1 VNDRSSLEYDPAIVQ
16 PATPDQARWLRDLAR
31 LARTPLGLAS
41 AAPLLAGGLLVLQ
54 SWLLAHVLE
63 AGFVQGVGRG
73 ALLQPLAGIAALIL
87 ARAALAW
94 MAERAGALAAER
106 IKHAVRRMLM
116 RTLLA
121 AGPAWTRRQA
131 SGELAGAAVEQT
143 EALDGYFSRYLPS
156 MAAAIALPIAFSLII
171 LPVDLVAGL
180 LLLATAPLI
189 PLFMALAGWGAEA
202 ASRRHLRT
210 FARLSGFFAD
220 RLRGLSTLK
229 LHGRA
234 QAEAEAVV
242 QASDT
247 LRDRTLA
254 VLRIAFLSSAV
265 LEFFAALGVAG
276 VAVYVGLSYLGYLDL
291 RTQPLTLQAGFFCLL
306 MAPEIYAPL
315 RQFAAHYH
323 DRAAARAAVVQI
335 EAAFGHLPPLD
346 AAMPWPPDAERDT
359 DSQARPLAR
368 QASGLAVRAGPLRL
382 SLPERPRPILDA
394 LSLSIQAGE
403 HVALLGDS
411 GAGKTTLLEV
421 LARLQTAEGPLDVD
435 GRPLAEWPETM
446 LRERVILIGQ
456 RPYLLQGSIAD
467 NIRLGRPDA
476 SAAEIDRAAQRAC
489 VTEFARHLPHGLGS
503 RIDPRGHGLSGG
515 QAQRVALARLY
526 LRDPGLILLD
536 EPTAHLDEAMRD
548 AVLDGLLD
556 FARGRTMLLVTHSA
570 EVARRLPRRIR
581 LEDGRIEATA

>member
-1 VNDRSSLEYDPAIVQ
+1 MNDRSSLEYDPAIVQ
-16 PATPDQARWLRDLAR
+16 PSTPDQARWLRGLAR
-31 LARTPLGLAS
+31 QARVPLALAA
-41 AAPLLAGGLLVLQ
+41 AAPLLAGCLLVFQ
-54 SWLLAHVLE
+54 SWLLAHTLE
-63 AGFVQGVGRG
+63 AGFIQRVGRD
-73 ALLQPLAGIAALIL
+73 ALLQPLAWIAALIL

-106 IKHAVRRMLM
+106 IKRAVRQMLM

-131 SGELAGAAVEQT
+131 SGELAGAVVEQT

-156 MAAAIALPIAFSLII
+156 MAAALVLPIAFSLVV

-189 PLFMALAGWGAEA
+189 PLFMALVGWGAEA

-234 QAEAEAVV
+234 QAESETVA

-276 VAVYVGLSYLGYLDL
+276 VAVYIGLSYLGYLDL

-306 MAPEIYAPL
+306 MAPEVYAPL

-323 DRAAARAAVVQI
+323 DRAAARAAAVQI
-335 EAAFGHLPPLD
+335 EATFGVLPPLG
-346 AAMPWPPDAERDT
+346 AAMPQPPDPGRDT
-359 DSQARPLAR
+359 DTEAPPTAP
-368 QASGLAVRAGPLRL
+368 QASGLAVQAGPLRL
-382 SLPERPRPILDA
+382 ILPERSRPVLDG
-394 LSLSIQAGE
+394 LSLSIQPGE
-403 HVALLGDS
+403 HVALLGGS
-411 GAGKTTLLEV
+411 GVGKTTLLEV
-421 LARLQTAEGPLDVD
+421 LARLQTAEGPLRLD
-435 GRPLAEWPETM
+435 GRPLAEWPESR

-456 RPYLLQGSIAD
+456 RPCLLQGSIAD
-467 NIRLGRPDA
+467 NIRLGRPEA
-476 SAAEIDRAAQRAC
+476 SAAEISRAAQRAC
-489 VTEFARHLPHGLGS
+489 VTEFSQHMPHGLDS
-503 RIDPRGHGLSGG
+503 RLDPRGHGLSGG

-526 LRDPGLILLD
+526 LRAPGLILLD
-536 EPTAHLDEAMRD
+536 EPTAHLDEATRN

-556 FARGRTMLLVTHSA
+556 FARGRTLLLVTHSV
-570 EVARRLPRRIR
+570 EVARRLQRRLR
-581 LEDGRIEATA
+581 LENGRIGAAT

>member
-1 VNDRSSLEYDPAIVQ
+1 MNDRSSLEYDPAILQ
-16 PATPDQARWLRDLAR
+16 PAIPDQARWLRDLAR
-31 LARTPLGLAS
+31 QARVPLALAA
-41 AAPLLAGGLLVLQ
+41 AAPLLAGCLLVIQ
-54 SWLLAHVLE
+54 SWLLAHTLE
-63 AGFVQGVGRG
+63 AGFIQRVGRD

-106 IKHAVRRMLM
+106 IKRAVRQMLM

-131 SGELAGAAVEQT
+131 SGELAGAVVEQT
-143 EALDGYFSRYLPS
+143 EALDGYFSHYLPS
-156 MAAAIALPIAFSLII
+156 MAAALVLPIAFSLVV

-189 PLFMALAGWGAEA
+189 PLFMALVGWGAEA

-234 QAEAEAVV
+234 QAESETVA

-276 VAVYVGLSYLGYLDL
+276 VAVYIGLSYLGYLDL

-306 MAPEIYAPL
+306 MAPEVYAPL

-323 DRAAARAAVVQI
+323 DRAAARAAAVQI
-335 EAAFGHLPPLD
+335 EATFGALPPLG
-346 AAMPWPPDAERDT
+346 AAMPQPPDASRDT
-359 DSQARPLAR
+359 DTEAPRGAP
-368 QASGLAVRAGPLRL
+368 QASGLAVQAGPLRL
-382 SLPERPRPILDA
+382 ILPERSRPVLDG
-394 LSLSIQAGE
+394 LSLSIQPGE
-403 HVALLGDS
+403 HVALLGGS
-411 GAGKTTLLEV
+411 GVGKTTLLEV
-421 LARLQTAEGPLDVD
+421 LARLQTAEGPLRLD
-435 GRPLAEWPETM
+435 GRPLAEWPESR

-456 RPYLLQGSIAD
+456 RPCLLQGSIAD
-467 NIRLGRPDA
+467 NIRLGRPEA
-476 SAAEIDRAAQRAC
+476 SAAEISRAAQRAC
-489 VTEFARHLPHGLGS
+489 VTEFSQHMPHGLDS
-503 RIDPRGHGLSGG
+503 RLDPRGHGLSGG

-526 LRDPGLILLD
+526 LRAPGLILLD
-536 EPTAHLDEAMRD
+536 EPTAHLDEATRN

-556 FARGRTMLLVTHSA
+556 FARGRTLLLVTHSV
-570 EVARRLPRRIR
+570 EVARRLPRRLR
-581 LEDGRIEATA
+581 LENGRIGAAT

>member
-1 VNDRSSLEYDPAIVQ
+1 MSDRSSLEYDPAILQ

-31 LARTPLGLAS
+31 LARAPLALAS
-41 AAPLLAGGLLVLQ
+41 AAPLLAGGLLILQ
-54 SWLLAHVLE
+54 SWLLAYVLE
-63 AGFVQGVGRG
+63 AGFIQGADRG
-73 ALLQPLAGIAALIL
+73 TLLRPLAAIATLIL
-87 ARAALAW
+87 VRAALAW

-106 IKHAVRRMLM
+106 IKHAVRRTLM

-131 SGELAGAAVEQT
+131 SGELAGAVVEQT

-156 MAAAIALPIAFSLII
+156 MAAAVVLPIAFSLII

-180 LLLATAPLI
+180 LLLTTAPLI
-189 PLFMALAGWGAEA
+189 PLFMALVGWGAEA
-202 ASRRHLRT
+202 ASRHHLQT

-234 QAEAEAVV
+234 QAEAEAVT

-247 LRDRTLA
+247 LRARTLA

-276 VAVYVGLSYLGYLDL
+276 VAVYIGLSYLGYLDL
-291 RTQPLTLQAGFFCLL
+291 RGQALSLQAGFFCLL
-306 MAPEIYAPL
+306 MAPEVYAPL

-323 DRAAARAAVVQI
+323 DRAAARAAVAQI
-335 EAAFGHLPPLD
+335 EASFDSLPAIDTPPQERPAGPSGTRHRD
-346 AAMPWPPDAERDT
+346 AREAGI
-359 DSQARPLAR
+359 S
-368 QASGLAVRAGPLRL
+368 VHAGPLRL
-382 SLPERPRPILDA
+382 SLPERPRPILDG

-403 HVALLGDS
+403 HVALLGGS

-421 LARLQTAEGPLDVD
+421 LARLQTAEGPLMLD
-435 GRPLAEWPETM
+435 GRPLAEWPEES
-446 LRERVILIGQ
+446 LRDRVVLIGQ
-456 RPYLLQGSIAD
+456 RPFLLQGSIAD

-476 SAAEIDRAAQRAC
+476 SAAEIARAAQRAC
-489 VTEFARHLPHGLGS
+489 VTEFARHLPHGLDS

-556 FARGRTMLLVTHSA
+556 FARGRTVLLVTHSA
-570 EVARRLPRRIR
+570 EVARRLPRRVR
-581 LEDGRIEATA
+581 LANGLIEAAA